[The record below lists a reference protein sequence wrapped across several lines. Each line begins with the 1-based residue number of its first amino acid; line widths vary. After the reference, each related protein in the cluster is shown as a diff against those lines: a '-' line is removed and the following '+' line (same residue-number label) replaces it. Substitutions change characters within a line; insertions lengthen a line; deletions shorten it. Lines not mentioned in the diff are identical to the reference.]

1 MPTFVEEVQAVDDD
15 NAAAFGRRLA
25 DRVETLGEALDLLE
39 DWTESSRDTGTELSS
54 KYETAK
60 QLARDEIRDATD
72 DDGDAAD
79 IPAEDLLD
87 HPAVSDQTK
96 ERLRE
101 YGTKLHV
108 FLDEER
114 SYGEA
119 RSALARSLD
128 DELDLYKELLA
139 GLQSGDAGVDDA
151 RQAIARFAREDSL
164 GAPNR
169 TAADVLLESAVDGE
183 S

>member
-1 MPTFVEEVQAVDDD
+1 MPTFVEEVQAVEDD
-15 NAAAFGRRLA
+15 NVAAFGRRLA

-39 DWTESSRDTGTELSS
+39 EWTESSRDTGTELSS

-60 QLARDEIRDATD
+60 QLARDEIRDASD
-72 DDGDAAD
+72 DDADD

-101 YGTKLHV
+101 FSTKLHV

-119 RSALARSLD
+119 RSELARSLD
-128 DELDLYKELLA
+128 AELDLYKNLLA
-139 GLQSGDAGVDDA
+139 ELQAGDTGVDDA
-151 RQAIARFAREDSL
+151 RQAIARFAREVAL
-164 GAPNR
+164 GPPNR